1 MHFGIEILMNDTPI
15 TLENFRDEIDE
26 RNLERGW
33 FYFQKGWVRKPKEI
47 LPGYFESVV
56 QEVSAYAVSWSMDD
70 EGTFSDDF
78 CTCNENQSTI
88 CRHKAAVLFLLEAD
102 LRNNELHDEHI
113 I

>member
-1 MHFGIEILMNDTPI
+1 MSDAPI
-15 TLENFRDEIDE
+15 TLDNFRDEIDE

-47 LPGYFESVV
+47 LPGYFEAIV

-78 CTCNENQSTI
+78 CTCNENQSSV
-88 CRHKAAVLFLLEAD
+88 CRHKAAVLFRIEQD
-102 LRNNELHDEHI
+102 RESQQPKSEHI